1 MFRAAQP
8 NSSTRAL
15 RATAPREPPKQ
26 LWRCGRIPIPGRV
39 TQQQRGALPLPRH
52 GDARPR
58 LTGQHRDAAAVT
70 SQPGRGGAGREAA
83 ELGAGMGAGGAG
95 RACCAGPGGSGAAP
109 DPWLRGRPAPPEVLT
124 ELLPG
129 RGGAGRRGQKA
140 VPGEEFVVGFSL
152 RALGWDGWRWH

>member
-1 MFRAAQP
+1 
-8 NSSTRAL
+8 
-15 RATAPREPPKQ
+15 
-26 LWRCGRIPIPGRV
+26 
-39 TQQQRGALPLPRH
+39 
-52 GDARPR
+52 
-58 LTGQHRDAAAVT
+58 
-70 SQPGRGGAGREAA
+70 
-83 ELGAGMGAGGAG
+83 MGAGGAG

-129 RGGAGRRGQKA
+129 RGGAGPRGQKA